1 MFIMVCAD
9 FFYCCFGRSVSCNR
23 LQAVRLSVIDYNIHV
38 VDYVIDYNI
47 LVIDYRA
54 SVSIN
59 SKFQKPRERD
69 FCSNSNP
76 KSLNLQ
82 NLISPSI
89 LNQITSHKAHNS
101 SFLIHICNESNLSG
115 SHQIFK
121 RVFGK
126 NIPTWI
132 TVFSSHPFEAIRN
145 NF

>member
-1 MFIMVCAD
+1 MMPWSISFNCCMITCMICLEVFDWLLMFFKTIILYKIIFLYILKLSMFIMVCAD

-69 FCSNSNP
+69 FYNNSTP
-76 KSLNLQ
+76 KSLKLQ
-82 NLISPSI
+82 NSISPSI
-89 LNQITSHKAHNS
+89 LNQITSHKTQN
-101 SFLIHICNESNLSG
+101 
-115 SHQIFK
+115 
-121 RVFGK
+121 
-126 NIPTWI
+126 
-132 TVFSSHPFEAIRN
+132 
-145 NF
+145 